1 MILEMLDCINENTVL
16 FEIAVRKTDGLSI
29 LKSDGRTLFGMPV
42 GRGTS
47 EGFPADRGSGAILK
61 NDENTFEML
70 SPKEPVLLTVFKVLD
85 SFDSTRISEK
95 DAEVSLEGT
104 MLDAVSDGRDD
115 EKELGMPKTNED
127 ILEKIPI
134 RLGSELVSMELVA
147 RVGLSDATTIGD

>member
-1 MILEMLDCINENTVL
+1 MTLEMLDCINEDTVL
-16 FEIAVRKTDGLSI
+16 FEIAVGKTDGLSI

-104 MLDAVSDGRDD
+104 MLDAISDGRDD

-134 RLGSELVSMELVA
+134 RLGSELVSMELVS

>member
-1 MILEMLDCINENTVL
+1 MTLEMLDCINEDTVL
-16 FEIAVRKTDGLSI
+16 FEIAVGKADGLSI
-29 LKSDGRTLFGMPV
+29 PKSDGRTLFGMPV

-85 SFDSTRISEK
+85 GFDSTRISEK

-147 RVGLSDATTIGD
+147 RVGLSDATTISD

>member
-1 MILEMLDCINENTVL
+1 MILEMLDCINEDTVL
-16 FEIAVRKTDGLSI
+16 FEIAVGKTDGLSI
-29 LKSDGRTLFGMPV
+29 PKSDGRTLFGMPV

-85 SFDSTRISEK
+85 GFDSTRISEK

-147 RVGLSDATTIGD
+147 RVGLSDATTISD